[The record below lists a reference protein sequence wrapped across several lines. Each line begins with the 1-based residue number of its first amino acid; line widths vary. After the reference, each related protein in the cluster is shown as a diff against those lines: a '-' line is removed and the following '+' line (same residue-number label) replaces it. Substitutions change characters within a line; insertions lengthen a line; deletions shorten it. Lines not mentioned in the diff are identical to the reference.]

1 MTSRV
6 LGLLPYPAQRA
17 VLHRFGRYAPWE
29 PGFDLTPPAAG
40 PGETS
45 GPPDFVGIGAQKAG
59 TTWWYSLIAEH
70 PGVWSRSDI
79 HKERHFLSRF
89 GSQAFTQADL
99 ERYHGWFPRHQG
111 TITGEW
117 TPDYLSLPWV
127 APLLAKAAPEAR
139 LLVILRDPVERF
151 ASGLAHQL
159 ANGMKLTHETV
170 SDAVDKGLY
179 FRHLS
184 WWAEHFPVDQ
194 LLVLQYE
201 TCAADPVSEI
211 ARTYRFLDLD
221 DKFNPARL
229 GARVSSTQH
238 AVAVDPDVAARLCDV
253 YASDVTSLGRL
264 CPSLDLSLWANFK
277 GVAV

>member
-1 MTSRV
+1 MASRV
-6 LGLLPYPAQRA
+6 LALLPYPAQRA

-29 PGFDLTPPAAG
+29 PGFDLTPPAPAAG
-40 PGETS
+40 ESS

-70 PGVWSRSDI
+70 PGVSSRSDI

-89 GSQAFTQADL
+89 GSQAFTVADL
-99 ERYHGWFPRHQG
+99 QRYHGWFPRSSG
-111 TITGEW
+111 TIAGEW

-127 APLLAKAAPEAR
+127 APLLKRAAPDAK
-139 LLVILRDPVERF
+139 LVVILRDPVERF

-170 SDAVDKGLY
+170 SDAVEKGLY
-179 FRHLS
+179 HRHLS
-184 WWAEHFPVDQ
+184 WWTEHFPLEQ

-211 ARTYRFLDLD
+211 ARTYRHLGLD
-221 DKFNPARL
+221 DAFRPARL

-238 AVAVDPDVAARLCDV
+238 VVPVDPDVASRLAEV
-253 YASDVTSLGRL
+253 YAGDVAALSHLL
-264 CPSLDLSLWANFK
+264 PSLDVSLWRNFK
-277 GVAV
+277 GVGV